1 MSAPQSIDLPAG
13 GLVISDLHLDAAR
26 ADGHAQFLE
35 FLRAARGH
43 PTLLILGDLFDAW
56 VGPAHSR
63 LPGAELVIG
72 ALRELSDAGTS
83 IALVHGNRDFLLDES
98 FSRATGVQLCSDGIL
113 ADSGAT
119 EQVLFIHGDEL
130 CTLDRAYQRLKR
142 VVRSTPARWLAP
154 RLPDALALGL
164 ARRLRGASKTAV
176 ANKPAETKRQQ
187 VGEVERRAAAVG
199 AEVLICGHAHE
210 FRDERL
216 PSGVRWMV
224 LDAFG
229 GPRDLIVVG
238 ALGALDPAS
247 SLQFVAASR
256 APGRPTP

>member
-1 MSAPQSIDLPAG
+1 MPHSIDLRAG
-13 GLVISDLHLDAAR
+13 TLVISDLHLDAAS
-26 ADGHAQFLE
+26 AGGLAQFLE

-63 LPGAELVIG
+63 LPGAGIVIR
-72 ALRELSDAGTS
+72 ALREVSDAGTS
-83 IALVHGNRDFLLDES
+83 VLLVHGNRDFLLDDV
-98 FSRATGVQLCSDGIL
+98 FSRVTGVHLCPDGIVGDVDGSEL
-113 ADSGAT
+113 M
-119 EQVLFIHGDEL
+119 LFIHGDEL

-142 VVRSTPARWLAP
+142 IVRSAPARWLAP

-164 ARRLRGASKTAV
+164 ARRLRRASKAAV
-176 ANKPAETKRQQ
+176 AQKPAETKRQQ
-187 VGEVERRAAAVG
+187 AGEVELRAAAAG
-199 AEVLICGHAHE
+199 ASVLVCGHAHE

-216 PSGVRWMV
+216 PSGTRWMV

-238 ALGALDPAS
+238 AQGALQPAS
-247 SLQFVAASR
+247 SLQFVASR
-256 APGRPTP
+256 PAYGPPTA